1 MSSNPELTGAAH
13 DSAQADAAD
22 AADTADTPAA
32 PRAARPA
39 RAIQPLPDQL
49 ISQIA
54 AGEVVERPASVV
66 KELLEN
72 ALDAGASTLRIL
84 LDEGGVKRISI
95 ADDGCGIPEG
105 ELPLALMRHATSKI
119 RSLAELESVATLG
132 FRGEAL
138 ASIASVAEM
147 SITSRSAEAPHAVKI
162 DAHTGAIAPAAG
174 GQGTT
179 IEVRELYFNTPA
191 RRKFLKSEQTELGH
205 CLEMIRRSALAR
217 PDVAISVL
225 HNGRAVEHWNASDP
239 GTRVSKI
246 LGEVFAT
253 AHLPLDERAG
263 PLAVYGCAGLPTASR
278 NRADQQ
284 YFFVNGRFVRDKLL
298 THAVRSAY
306 EDVLHGD
313 RYPSYV
319 LFLDLPPE
327 AVDVNVH
334 PSKIE
339 VRFRDSRSIHQFV
352 FHAVQ
357 RALARHAG
365 ASPETTSGGHAA
377 LIEPRPMPGA
387 GVLGTSAGLA
397 AGTAGTP
404 GFSRSGAA
412 PGAPGTAGGFGEDG
426 KFGTASVASSF
437 GGAGGAGS
445 RTSGFAP
452 ASGGAGSG
460 SGNTWLRQ
468 SRMTQGSLPV
478 AQPLALYDAL
488 FGRKDVGAGTAQ
500 GATVPQAQDAA
511 GSIGSLGASGEMAA
525 HAAHAAFEAGDDH
538 PLGFALGQ
546 VHGIY
551 VLAQNARGLVIVD
564 MHAAHE
570 RILYE
575 QFKQALAERSL
586 AVQPLLIPISMTA
599 DPIETGTVEEE
610 KATLEALGFD
620 LAVLSPTSIA
630 IRAVPA
636 LLKDADLQALARAV
650 LTDLHAYGG
659 SRVLTE
665 RQHEMLGTL
674 ACHHAVRANRRLTLD
689 EMNALLRQME
699 ATERADQCNHG
710 RPTWYQL
717 TLADLDRLFMRGQ

>member
-1 MSSNPELTGAAH
+1 MSEISETSDGAAA
-13 DSAQADAAD
+13 SA
-22 AADTADTPAA
+22 TASA
-32 PRAARPA
+32 PSPAARPL

-72 ALDAGASTLRIL
+72 ALDAGAQTLRIL

-95 ADDGCGIPEG
+95 TDDGCGIPEN
-105 ELPLALMRHATSKI
+105 ELALALMRHATSKI
-119 RSLAELESVATLG
+119 RSLAELEAVATLG

-147 SITSRSAEAPHAVKI
+147 SITSRTAEAPHAVRV
-162 DAHTGAIAPAAG
+162 DAQTGVLSPAAG
-174 GQGTT
+174 TQGTT

-205 CLEMIRRSALAR
+205 CLEQIRRAALAR

-225 HNGRAVEHWNASDP
+225 HNGKAVEHWNASEP
-239 GTRVSKI
+239 PVRVAKI
-246 LGEVFAT
+246 LGDTFAT
-253 AHLPLDERAG
+253 AHLPLDESAG

-278 NRADQQ
+278 GRADQQ

-298 THAVRSAY
+298 THAVRAAY
-306 EDVLHGD
+306 EDVLHGE

-327 AVDVNVH
+327 GVDVNVH

-365 ASPETTSGGHAA
+365 ASPETTAGGHAA
-377 LIEPRPMPGA
+377 HLAPAGAPASFGATPLGGA
-387 GVLGTSAGLA
+387 GIGSGVGFGGFDAG
-397 AGTAGTP
+397 G
-404 GFSRSGAA
+404 A
-412 PGAPGTAGGFGEDG
+412 PGASAGVGF
-426 KFGTASVASSF
+426 AA
-437 GGAGGAGS
+437 GAGGLGGGS
-445 RTSGFAP
+445 
-452 ASGGAGSG
+452 GAGSG
-460 SGNTWLRQ
+460 GFGSSQSGNTWMRQ
-468 SRMTQGSLPV
+468 ARMTQGTLPV
-478 AQPLALYDAL
+478 AQPLAFYDAL
-488 FGRKDVGAGTAQ
+488 FGRKDTHAGTAE
-500 GATVPQAQDAA
+500 GATLFEARDSAA
-511 GSIGSLGASGEMAA
+511 EGASPYNASALAYASPAFNAA
-525 HAAHAAFEAGDDH
+525 DEQ

-546 VHGIY
+546 IHGIY
-551 VLAQNARGLVIVD
+551 VLAQNAHGLVIVD

-575 QFKQALAERSL
+575 QFKNALADRTI
-586 AVQPLLIPISMTA
+586 AVQPLLIPLSMQA
-599 DPIETGTVEEE
+599 DPIEIGTVEEE
-610 KATLEALGFD
+610 RDTLDALGFD
-620 LAVLSPTSIA
+620 LAVLSPTTLA

-650 LTDLHAYGG
+650 LSDLHAFGG

-665 RQHEMLGTL
+665 RQHELLGTL

-717 TLADLDRLFMRGQ
+717 TLSDLDRLFMRGQ

>member
-1 MSSNPELTGAAH
+1 MSEFTETAA
-13 DSAQADAAD
+13 SA
-22 AADTADTPAA
+22 TPAPDPHS
-32 PRAARPA
+32 PRPL

-72 ALDAGASTLRIL
+72 ALDAGANTLRIVL
-84 LDEGGVKRISI
+84 EEGGVKRISI
-95 ADDGCGIPEG
+95 TDDGCGIPPG

-119 RSLAELESVATLG
+119 RSLEELEAVATLG

-147 SITSRSAEAPHAVKI
+147 FITSRTADAAHATRI
-162 DAHTGAIAPAAG
+162 DAQTGMLAPAAG
-174 GQGTT
+174 AVGTT

-191 RRKFLKSEQTELGH
+191 RRKFLKSEQTEFGH
-205 CLEMIRRSALAR
+205 CVEMIRRAALAR

-225 HNGRAVEHWNASDP
+225 HNGKAVEHWNATEP
-239 GTRVSKI
+239 TQRVAKI
-246 LGEVFAT
+246 LGEGFAT
-253 AHLPLDERAG
+253 AYLPLDERAG

-278 NRADQQ
+278 GRADQQ

-298 THAVRSAY
+298 THAVRAAY

-339 VRFRDSRSIHQFV
+339 VRFRDSRSIHQYV

-365 ASPETTSGGHAA
+365 ASPETTAGGHAA
-377 LIEPRPMPGA
+377 HIA
-387 GVLGTSAGLA
+387 
-397 AGTAGTP
+397 
-404 GFSRSGAA
+404 AA
-412 PGAPGTAGGFGEDG
+412 PGPASFHGTPLGQA
-426 KFGTASVASSF
+426 
-437 GGAGGAGS
+437 
-445 RTSGFAP
+445 
-452 ASGGAGSG
+452 ASGGGSPAPTPSQG
-460 SGNTWLRQ
+460 STWLRQ
-468 SRMTQGSLPV
+468 ARMTQGTLPV

-488 FGRKDVGAGTAQ
+488 FGRKDSGAGTPA
-500 GATVPQAQDAA
+500 GTTAVAHDAA
-511 GSIGSLGASGEMAA
+511 D
-525 HAAHAAFEAGDDH
+525 AGDAPAAPLAGFAAAPSLAHTAHDDQ

-546 VHGIY
+546 IHGIY
-551 VLAQNARGLVIVD
+551 VLAQNAHGLVIVD

-575 QFKQALAERSL
+575 QFKHALADRSVAVQAL
-586 AVQPLLIPISMTA
+586 LLPVSMNAT
-599 DPIETGTVEEE
+599 PVEIGTVEEE
-610 KATLEALGFD
+610 RETLESLGFD
-620 LAVLSPTSIA
+620 LAVLSPTTLA

-650 LTDLHAYGG
+650 LADLHAFGG

-665 RQHEMLGTL
+665 RQHELLGTL

-717 TLADLDRLFMRGQ
+717 TLGDLDRLFMRGQ

>member
-1 MSSNPELTGAAH
+1 MSEFSETPAGT
-13 DSAQADAAD
+13 ADAA
-22 AADTADTPAA
+22 AVPAA
-32 PRAARPA
+32 APVPRPL

-72 ALDAGASTLRIL
+72 ALDAGAQTLRIL

-95 ADDGCGIPEG
+95 TDDGCGIPEN
-105 ELPLALMRHATSKI
+105 ELALALMRHATSKI
-119 RSLAELESVATLG
+119 RSLAELEAVATLG

-138 ASIASVAEM
+138 ASIASVAQM
-147 SITSRSAEAPHAVKI
+147 SITSRTAEAPHAVRV
-162 DAHTGAIAPAAG
+162 DAHTGVLSPAAG
-174 GQGTT
+174 TQGTT

-205 CLEMIRRSALAR
+205 CLEQIRRAALAR

-225 HNGRAVEHWNASDP
+225 HNGKAVEHWNASEP
-239 GTRVSKI
+239 PARVAKI
-246 LGEVFAT
+246 LGETFAT
-253 AHLPLDERAG
+253 AHLPLDESAG

-278 NRADQQ
+278 GRADQQ

-298 THAVRSAY
+298 THAVRAAY

-365 ASPETTSGGHAA
+365 ASPETTAGGHAA
-377 LIEPRPMPGA
+377 HLEAWTGGPASFGA
-387 GVLGTSAGLA
+387 TPLGGARAG
-397 AGTAGTP
+397 
-404 GFSRSGAA
+404 S
-412 PGAPGTAGGFGEDG
+412 GGFGGD
-426 KFGTASVASSF
+426 
-437 GGAGGAGS
+437 AGS
-445 RTSGFAP
+445 PGGGMNSGMGNGF
-452 ASGGAGSG
+452 GS
-460 SGNTWLRQ
+460 SQPGNIWMRQ
-468 SRMTQGSLPV
+468 ARMTQGTLPV
-478 AQPLALYDAL
+478 AQPLAFYDAL
-488 FGRKDVGAGTAQ
+488 FGRRDTNAGTAE
-500 GATVPQAQDAA
+500 GAT
-511 GSIGSLGASGEMAA
+511 L
-525 HAAHAAFEAGDDH
+525 FEARDSAAEAPSPYNTSAPYASPAFNAADEQ

-546 VHGIY
+546 IHGIY
-551 VLAQNARGLVIVD
+551 VLAQNAHGLVIVD

-575 QFKQALAERSL
+575 QFKNALADRTI
-586 AVQPLLIPISMTA
+586 AVQPLLIPQTMQA
-599 DPIETGTVEEE
+599 DPIEIGTVEEE
-610 KATLEALGFD
+610 RDTLDALGFD
-620 LAVLSPTSIA
+620 LAVLSPTTLA

-636 LLKDADLQALARAV
+636 LLKDADLQVLARAV
-650 LTDLHAYGG
+650 LSDLHAFGG

-665 RQHEMLGTL
+665 RQHELLGTL

-717 TLADLDRLFMRGQ
+717 TLSDLDRLFMRGQ

>member
-1 MSSNPELTGAAH
+1 MSEFSETPAGI
-13 DSAQADAAD
+13 ADAA
-22 AADTADTPAA
+22 AVSAAA
-32 PRAARPA
+32 PVPRPL

-72 ALDAGASTLRIL
+72 ALDAGAQTLRIL

-95 ADDGCGIPEG
+95 TDDGCGIPEN
-105 ELPLALMRHATSKI
+105 ELALALMRHATSKI
-119 RSLAELESVATLG
+119 RSLAELEAVATLG

-138 ASIASVAEM
+138 ASIASVAQM
-147 SITSRSAEAPHAVKI
+147 AITSRTADAPHAVRV
-162 DAHTGAIAPAAG
+162 DAQTGVLSPAAG
-174 GQGTT
+174 TQGTT

-205 CLEMIRRSALAR
+205 CLEQIRRAALAR

-225 HNGRAVEHWNASDP
+225 HNGKAVEHWNASEP
-239 GTRVSKI
+239 PARVAKI
-246 LGEVFAT
+246 LGETFAT
-253 AHLPLDERAG
+253 AHLPLDESAG

-278 NRADQQ
+278 GRADQQ

-298 THAVRSAY
+298 THAVRAAY

-365 ASPETTSGGHAA
+365 ASPETTAGGHAA
-377 LIEPRPMPGA
+377 HLEASPAGPASFGATPLGGA
-387 GVLGTSAGLA
+387 GVGSGGGFGTSAG
-397 AGTAGTP
+397 
-404 GFSRSGAA
+404 
-412 PGAPGTAGGFGEDG
+412 AGGFGG
-426 KFGTASVASSF
+426 GF
-437 GGAGGAGS
+437 GGGS
-445 RTSGFAP
+445 SQP
-452 ASGGAGSG
+452 
-460 SGNTWLRQ
+460 GNTWMRQ
-468 SRMTQGSLPV
+468 ARMTQGTLPV
-478 AQPLALYDAL
+478 AQPLAFYDAL
-488 FGRKDVGAGTAQ
+488 FGRRDTNTGTAE
-500 GATVPQAQDAA
+500 GAT
-511 GSIGSLGASGEMAA
+511 L
-525 HAAHAAFEAGDDH
+525 FEARDSATDAPSLYNTAAPYASPAFNAPDEQ

-546 VHGIY
+546 IHGIY
-551 VLAQNARGLVIVD
+551 VLAQNAHGLVIVD

-575 QFKQALAERSL
+575 QFKNALADRTI
-586 AVQPLLIPISMTA
+586 AVQPLLIPQTMQA
-599 DPIETGTVEEE
+599 DPIEIGTVEEE
-610 KATLEALGFD
+610 RDTLDALGFD
-620 LAVLSPTSIA
+620 LAVLSPTTLA

-650 LTDLHAYGG
+650 LTDLHAFGG
-659 SRVLTE
+659 SHVLTE
-665 RQHEMLGTL
+665 RQHELLGTL

-717 TLADLDRLFMRGQ
+717 TLSDLDRLFMRGQ

>member
-1 MSSNPELTGAAH
+1 MPDTLDSSSFPSDTLTARA
-13 DSAQADAAD
+13 
-22 AADTADTPAA
+22 TP
-32 PRAARPA
+32 PV

-72 ALDAGASTLRIL
+72 ALDAGATTLRIT
-84 LDEGGVKRISI
+84 LDEGGVKRIVI
-95 ADDGCGIPEG
+95 VDDGCGIPPE
-105 ELPLALMRHATSKI
+105 ELPLALLRHATSKI
-119 RSLAELESVATLG
+119 HSLAELEAVASLG

-138 ASIASVAEM
+138 ASIASVAELF
-147 SITSRSAEAPHAVKI
+147 ITSRTNSCAHATRI
-162 DAHTGAIAPAAG
+162 DAQTGAISPAAG
-174 GQGTT
+174 TRGTT
-179 IEVRELYFNTPA
+179 MEVRELYFNTPA

-205 CLEMIRRSALAR
+205 CLEVIRRMALAR

-225 HNGRAVEHWNASDP
+225 HNGKAVEHWNASDP
-239 GTRVSKI
+239 ATRVAKI

-278 NRADQQ
+278 GRADQQ

-298 THAVRSAY
+298 THAVRAAY
-306 EDVLHGD
+306 EDVLHGN

-327 AVDVNVH
+327 SVDVNVH

-339 VRFRDSRSIHQFV
+339 VRFRDSRSIHQYV

-357 RALARHAG
+357 RALARQAG
-365 ASPETTSGGHAA
+365 ASPETTAGGHAA
-377 LIEPRPMPGA
+377 QLQPSGTDSFSARPYAGA
-387 GVLGTSAGLA
+387 GVMNQPLPTQ
-397 AGTAGTP
+397 
-404 GFSRSGAA
+404 
-412 PGAPGTAGGFGEDG
+412 
-426 KFGTASVASSF
+426 
-437 GGAGGAGS
+437 
-445 RTSGFAP
+445 
-452 ASGGAGSG
+452 
-460 SGNTWLRQ
+460 SGNGTNWLRQ
-468 SRMTQGSLPV
+468 ARMTQGTLPV

-488 FGRKDVGAGTAQ
+488 FGRRDIEAGTPQGTTLGPSDAYAPVRPAEPLHASEAAEASQASHAQ
-500 GATVPQAQDAA
+500 
-511 GSIGSLGASGEMAA
+511 
-525 HAAHAAFEAGDDH
+525 

-546 VHGIY
+546 IHGIY
-551 VLAQNARGLVIVD
+551 VLAQNAQGLIIVD

-575 QFKQALAERSL
+575 QFKTSLADRAI
-586 AVQPLLIPISMTA
+586 AVQPLLIPVTMTVDA
-599 DPIETGTVEEE
+599 VEMGIVEEE
-610 KATLEALGFD
+610 REVFDALGFD
-620 LAVLSPTSIA
+620 LAILSPGSIA

-636 LLKDADLQALARAV
+636 LLKDADLQSLARAV
-650 LTDLHAYGG
+650 IADLQAYGG

-665 RQHEMLGTL
+665 RQHELLGTL

-689 EMNALLRQME
+689 EMNGLLRQME

-717 TLADLDRLFMRGQ
+717 TLGDLDRLFMRGQ

>member
-1 MSSNPELTGAAH
+1 MSEFTETAAGAA
-13 DSAQADAAD
+13 
-22 AADTADTPAA
+22 PAPDPHA
-32 PRAARPA
+32 PRPL

-72 ALDAGASTLRIL
+72 ALDAGASTLRIVL
-84 LDEGGVKRISI
+84 EEGGVKRISI
-95 ADDGCGIPEG
+95 TDDGCGIPPG

-119 RSLAELESVATLG
+119 RSLEELEAVATLG

-147 SITSRSAEAPHAVKI
+147 FITSRTADSAHATRI
-162 DAHTGAIAPAAG
+162 DAQTGVLAPAAG
-174 GQGTT
+174 AVGTT

-191 RRKFLKSEQTELGH
+191 RRKFLKSEQTEFGH
-205 CLEMIRRSALAR
+205 CLEMIRRAALAR

-225 HNGRAVEHWNASDP
+225 HNGKAVEHWNATEP
-239 GTRVSKI
+239 AQRVAKI
-246 LGEVFAT
+246 LGDGFAT
-253 AHLPLDERAG
+253 AHLPLDEQAG

-278 NRADQQ
+278 GRADQQ

-298 THAVRSAY
+298 THAVRAAY

-357 RALARHAG
+357 RSLARHAG
-365 ASPETTSGGHAA
+365 ASPETTAGGHAA
-377 LIEPRPMPGA
+377 HIAPVPAP
-387 GVLGTSAGLA
+387 
-397 AGTAGTP
+397 
-404 GFSRSGAA
+404 A
-412 PGAPGTAGGFGEDG
+412 PGPASFLNTPLGQAAVGGG
-426 KFGTASVASSF
+426 
-437 GGAGGAGS
+437 GGAGTGA
-445 RTSGFAP
+445 THAP
-452 ASGGAGSG
+452 SQ
-460 SGNTWLRQ
+460 GNTWLRQ
-468 SRMTQGSLPV
+468 ARMTQGTLPV

-488 FGRKDVGAGTAQ
+488 FGRKDSGAGTPA
-500 GATVPQAQDAA
+500 GTTLAADAA
-511 GSIGSLGASGEMAA
+511 DRPASPLAGFAAAPSLADTA
-525 HAAHAAFEAGDDH
+525 HDDQ

-546 VHGIY
+546 IHGIY
-551 VLAQNARGLVIVD
+551 VLAQNAHGLVIVD

-575 QFKQALAERSL
+575 QFKGALADRAIAVQAL
-586 AVQPLLIPISMTA
+586 LLPVSMTA
-599 DPIETGTVEEE
+599 TPVEIGTVEEE
-610 KATLEALGFD
+610 RETLESLGFD
-620 LAVLSPTSIA
+620 LAVLSPTTLA

-636 LLKDADLQALARAV
+636 LLKDADLQSLARAV
-650 LTDLHAYGG
+650 LADLHAFGG

-665 RQHEMLGTL
+665 RQHELLGTL

-717 TLADLDRLFMRGQ
+717 TLGDLDRLFMRGQ

>member
-1 MSSNPELTGAAH
+1 MSEFSETPVDATAA
-13 DSAQADAAD
+13 AA
-22 AADTADTPAA
+22 TPAV
-32 PRAARPA
+32 RPL
-39 RAIQPLPDQL
+39 RAILPLPDQL

-72 ALDAGASTLRIL
+72 ALDAGAQTLRIM

-95 ADDGCGIPEG
+95 TDDGCGIPEN
-105 ELPLALMRHATSKI
+105 ELALALMRHATSKI
-119 RSLAELESVATLG
+119 RSLAELEAVATLG

-138 ASIASVAEM
+138 ASIASVAQM
-147 SITSRSAEAPHAVKI
+147 TITSRTADAPHAVRV
-162 DAHTGAIAPAAG
+162 DAQTGVLSPAAG
-174 GQGTT
+174 TQGTT

-205 CLEMIRRSALAR
+205 CLEQIRRAALAR

-225 HNGRAVEHWNASDP
+225 HNGKAVEHWNASEP
-239 GTRVSKI
+239 PARVAKI
-246 LGEVFAT
+246 LGETFAT
-253 AHLPLDERAG
+253 AHLPLDESAG

-278 NRADQQ
+278 GRSDQQ

-298 THAVRSAY
+298 THAVRAAY

-365 ASPETTSGGHAA
+365 ASPETTAGGHAA
-377 LIEPRPMPGA
+377 HLQALADGA
-387 GVLGTSAGLA
+387 VSLGTSPGGADVAGFGGSG
-397 AGTAGTP
+397 AGSFVGGSSSNGTP
-404 GFSRSGAA
+404 G
-412 PGAPGTAGGFGEDG
+412 PAGGGFS
-426 KFGTASVASSF
+426 ASQA
-437 GGAGGAGS
+437 
-445 RTSGFAP
+445 
-452 ASGGAGSG
+452 
-460 SGNTWLRQ
+460 GNTWMRQ
-468 SRMTQGSLPV
+468 SRMTQGTLPV
-478 AQPLALYDAL
+478 AQPLAFYDAL
-488 FGRKDVGAGTAQ
+488 FGRKDTSAGTAQ
-500 GATVPQAQDAA
+500 GAT
-511 GSIGSLGASGEMAA
+511 L
-525 HAAHAAFEAGDDH
+525 FEARDSAAEGPSPYNSSAPYAPPAFNPADDQ

-546 VHGIY
+546 IHGIY
-551 VLAQNARGLVIVD
+551 VLAQNAHGLVIVD

-575 QFKQALAERSL
+575 QFKNALADRTI
-586 AVQPLLIPISMTA
+586 AVQPLLIPQTMQA
-599 DPIETGTVEEE
+599 DPVEIGTVEEE
-610 KATLEALGFD
+610 RDTLDALGFD
-620 LAVLSPTSIA
+620 LAVLSPTTLA

-650 LTDLHAYGG
+650 LADLHAYGG

-665 RQHEMLGTL
+665 RQHELLGTL

-717 TLADLDRLFMRGQ
+717 TLSDLDRLFMRGQ

>member
-1 MSSNPELTGAAH
+1 MSEFSDTPVDPA
-13 DSAQADAAD
+13 AQAV
-22 AADTADTPAA
+22 A
-32 PRAARPA
+32 PVLRPL
-39 RAIQPLPDQL
+39 RAIQPLPDLL

-72 ALDAGASTLRIL
+72 AVDAGAQTLRIL

-95 ADDGCGIPEG
+95 TDDGCGIPES
-105 ELPLALMRHATSKI
+105 ELTLALLRHATSKI
-119 RSLAELESVATLG
+119 RTLAELEAVGTLG

-138 ASIASVAEM
+138 ASIASVSELF
-147 SITSRSAEAPHAVKI
+147 ITSRTADARHAMRIEAQ
-162 DAHTGAIAPAAG
+162 TGVLSPAAG
-174 GQGTT
+174 TQGTT

-205 CLEMIRRSALAR
+205 CLEVIRRTALAR

-239 GTRVSKI
+239 ATRVGKI
-246 LGEVFAT
+246 MGETFAT
-253 AHLPLDERAG
+253 AHLPLDESAG

-278 NRADQQ
+278 GRADQQ

-298 THAVRSAY
+298 THAVRAAY

-327 AVDVNVH
+327 GVDVNVH

-357 RALARHAG
+357 RSLARHAG
-365 ASPETTSGGHAA
+365 ASPETTAGGHAA
-377 LIEPRPMPGA
+377 HLEPVLGSPGA
-387 GVLGTSAGLA
+387 F
-397 AGTAGTP
+397 AGTP
-404 GFSRSGAA
+404 GGGMGAGASGL
-412 PGAPGTAGGFGEDG
+412 G
-426 KFGTASVASSF
+426 
-437 GGAGGAGS
+437 GGAGGSIGASGS
-445 RTSGFAP
+445 GHGPNAFGGGNGGSGF
-452 ASGGAGSG
+452 GAQA
-460 SGNTWLRQ
+460 GNTWLRQ
-468 SRMTQGSLPV
+468 ARMTQGTLPV

-488 FGRKDVGAGTAQ
+488 FGRKDNGGATAQ
-500 GATVPQAQDAA
+500 ATTSLEARDSGADTPSFFAPTSAA
-511 GSIGSLGASGEMAA
+511 N
-525 HAAHAAFEAGDDH
+525 AAFHGTDEQ

-546 VHGIY
+546 IHGIY
-551 VLAQNARGLVIVD
+551 VLAQNAQGLVIVD

-575 QFKQALAERSL
+575 QFKNALADRAI
-586 AVQPLLIPISMTA
+586 AVQPLLIPLSMQA
-599 DPIETGTVEEE
+599 DPVEIGTVEEE
-610 KATLEALGFD
+610 RETLDALGFD
-620 LAVLSPTSIA
+620 LAVLSPTTLA

-665 RQHEMLGTL
+665 RQHELLGTL

-717 TLADLDRLFMRGQ
+717 TLSDLDRLFMRGQ

>member
-1 MSSNPELTGAAH
+1 MSEFSE
-13 DSAQADAAD
+13 
-22 AADTADTPAA
+22 TPAGSAKAAVAAAA
-32 PRAARPA
+32 PLPRPL

-72 ALDAGASTLRIL
+72 ALDAGAQTLRIL

-95 ADDGCGIPEG
+95 TDDGCGIPEN
-105 ELPLALMRHATSKI
+105 ELVLALMRHATSKI
-119 RSLAELESVATLG
+119 RSLAELEAVATLG

-138 ASIASVAEM
+138 ASIASVAQM
-147 SITSRSAEAPHAVKI
+147 TITSRTVDAPHAVRV
-162 DAHTGAIAPAAG
+162 DAQTGVLSPAAG
-174 GQGTT
+174 TQGTT

-205 CLEMIRRSALAR
+205 CLEQIRRVALAR

-225 HNGRAVEHWNASDP
+225 HNGKAVEHWNASEP
-239 GTRVSKI
+239 PVRVAKI
-246 LGEVFAT
+246 LGDTFAT
-253 AHLPLDERAG
+253 AHLPLDESAG

-278 NRADQQ
+278 GRADQQ

-298 THAVRSAY
+298 THAVRAAY

-327 AVDVNVH
+327 GVDVNVH

-365 ASPETTSGGHAA
+365 ASPETTAGGHAA
-377 LIEPRPMPGA
+377 HLEP
-387 GVLGTSAGLA
+387 A
-397 AGTAGTP
+397 AG
-404 GFSRSGAA
+404 A
-412 PGAPGTAGGFGEDG
+412 PA
-426 KFGTASVASSF
+426 SF
-437 GGAGGAGS
+437 GATPLGGVGAGGADGGAFG
-445 RTSGFAP
+445 SGF
-452 ASGGAGSG
+452 GGGGLGGSQGGGSG
-460 SGNTWLRQ
+460 SGGGFGSSQPGNTWMRQ
-468 SRMTQGSLPV
+468 ARMTQGTLPV
-478 AQPLALYDAL
+478 AQPLAFYDAL
-488 FGRKDVGAGTAQ
+488 FGRKDTHAGTSA
-500 GATVPQAQDAA
+500 GAT
-511 GSIGSLGASGEMAA
+511 L
-525 HAAHAAFEAGDDH
+525 FEARDSAAETPSPYNASAPHPAPAFNAADEQ

-546 VHGIY
+546 IHGIY
-551 VLAQNARGLVIVD
+551 VLAQNAHGLVIVD

-575 QFKQALAERSL
+575 QFKNALADHAV
-586 AVQPLLIPISMTA
+586 AVQPLLIPQTMQA
-599 DPIETGTVEEE
+599 DPVEIGTVEEE
-610 KATLEALGFD
+610 RDTLDALGFD
-620 LAVLSPTSIA
+620 LAVLSPTTLA

-636 LLKDADLQALARAV
+636 LLKDADLPTLARAV
-650 LTDLHAYGG
+650 LSDLHAFGG

-665 RQHEMLGTL
+665 RQHELLGTL

-717 TLADLDRLFMRGQ
+717 TLSDLDRLFMRGQ